1 MFEHYNLIYNPSRIE
16 NPVLLACNKYLQFVN
31 KYKEGGGICKECFIR
46 INTINVLI
54 FFDYMFQY
62 RSPVDARFLRL
73 VGHCLAVHRR
83 ELAGARLVAVSDRV
97 RAGSVLNL
105 FIV

>member
-1 MFEHYNLIYNPSRIE
+1 MFYSYYYKRI
-16 NPVLLACNKYLQFVN
+16 
-31 KYKEGGGICKECFIR
+31 
-46 INTINVLI
+46 I
-54 FFDYMFQY
+54 FFRLYVSIQISS
-62 RSPVDARFLRL
+62 RCKFLRL

-83 ELAGARLVAVSDRV
+83 ELAGARLVTVSDRV